1 MTTRTP
7 PPPAGSPRLW
17 LALSFRVGMLAVLLW
32 LTGFCVQHRTW
43 AGLAVTVVF
52 VVGQAVVL
60 GVFIWSLSRYY
71 GTMRK
76 ALRR

>member
-7 PPPAGSPRLW
+7 PPPAGSLRLW
-17 LALSFRVGMLAVLLW
+17 LALSFPVGMLAVLLW
-32 LTGFCVQHRTW
+32 LTGYCVQYRAW

-60 GVFIWSLSRYY
+60 GVLLRSLNKLY
-71 GTMRK
+71 GGVRK